1 MLKTVIHS
9 DAKMSIDIIDKER
22 FLIEFKLMEYHRA
35 YCYLIEAS

>member
-9 DAKMSIDIIDKER
+9 DTKRDIIDGER
-22 FLIEFKLMEYHRA
+22 FLIEFKLMEYHRV